1 MSRPAGSAARRSAAS
16 TTIAA
21 SIRCRRGKA
30 MASIRK
36 ELQLDA
42 DAADVWAA
50 LADFG
55 AVDTRV
61 APGFVAS
68 SRLDGDRRFVKFA
81 NGVEA
86 IETLVSRDDESRRL
100 VYAIL
105 GGRMAHYN
113 AALRVFAE
121 GAGRSRLVWIVDLLP
136 DDFAAYI
143 DGQME
148 AAFKAMKPRLE
159 ARS

>member
-1 MSRPAGSAARRSAAS
+1 
-16 TTIAA
+16 
-21 SIRCRRGKA
+21 

-55 AVDTRV
+55 AVDKRV
-61 APGFVAS
+61 APGFVVS
-68 SRLDGDRRFVKFA
+68 SQLDGDRRSVKFA

-86 IETLVSRDDESRRL
+86 VETLVSRDDETRRL
-100 VYAIL
+100 VYAII

-113 AALRVFAE
+113 AALQVFAE
-121 GAGRSRLVWIVDLLP
+121 GPDRSRLVWTIDLLP
-136 DDFAAYI
+136 NDFAAYI
-143 DGQME
+143 GDQME
-148 AAFKAMKPRLE
+148 TACKAMKPTLE
-159 ARS
+159 GQAA